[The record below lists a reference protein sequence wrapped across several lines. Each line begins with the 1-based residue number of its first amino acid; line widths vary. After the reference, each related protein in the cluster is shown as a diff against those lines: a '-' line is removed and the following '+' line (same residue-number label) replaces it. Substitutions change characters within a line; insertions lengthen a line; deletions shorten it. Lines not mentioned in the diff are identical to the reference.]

1 MIIQLIFLS
10 TLLVRCFSFFYINK
24 IKNTFNKKKRRIY
37 LLIPFTR
44 YTDLSHMLSLIWSG
58 TIIFF
63 KIEPSSA
70 FTVTTWVVLC
80 NTTIG
85 YWIFKKE
92 LESNELPDNNK
103 LYYKVCNFI
112 GHGGI
117 NILMYFRPTNYT
129 YNFSDIIYPLV
140 LSFFWLIFVMQI
152 FYYISGEPVYP
163 FLDKKVE
170 ITFKIKI
177 ILILC
182 INSLIMG
189 FIGRLI

>member
-1 MIIQLIFLS
+1 MIIQLIFFS
-10 TLLVRCFSFFYINK
+10 TLFARCFSFFYINK
-24 IKNTFNKKKRRIY
+24 IKNTLNKKKRSVY

-44 YTDLSHMLSLIWSG
+44 YTDLSQILSLIWSG
-58 TIIFF
+58 TIIIL
-63 KIEPSSA
+63 KTEPSNA
-70 FTVTTWVVLC
+70 FTSTTWVVLC

-85 YWIFKKE
+85 YWLFKKE
-92 LESNELPDNNK
+92 LESDELPDKNK
-103 LYYKVCNFI
+103 LYYKIGNFL

-129 YNFSDIIYPLV
+129 YYFSDIIYPLI

-163 FLDKKVE
+163 FLDQTVE
-170 ITFKIKI
+170 ITKKVKI
-177 ILILC
+177 ILLLF

-189 FIGRLI
+189 FIGILI